1 MKIIPR
7 EKIYAIVRDNKLL
20 DAAGATF
27 VVLDQDLKIKYIN
40 LTPLDEGVDIGP
52 GDFLK
57 CHNAVEA
64 PDGCGS
70 HEYCQQCTLRNIV
83 RASMQKKERMESDV
97 DFLVCGNQDCSAHCV
112 STPFEHEG
120 SVYTVVLLVDKTDK
134 HREFMMERI
143 FLHDILNLS
152 GAMSGIFGCMES
164 SADDM
169 VGVARGISDQL
180 MNEIVAQ
187 RDFIYARNGVLKPKT
202 ALMKASGIT
211 DFVVGSLTPLVKDMW
226 GVELRVRSA
235 LAGEML
241 LTDKTLVNRVIYNM
255 VKNACEANRGGVVTV
270 GAVARQG
277 RVVFSVH
284 NDAVMPPEVKSRVFI
299 FGSSTKGVG
308 RGLGTYSMKLIGE
321 NYLGG
326 HVTFRSEEGFG
337 TEFQFELPVA

>member
-7 EKIYAIVRDNKLL
+7 EKIYTIVRDNKLL
-20 DAAGATF
+20 DVAGATF

-70 HEYCQQCTLRNIV
+70 HEYCQQCTLRYIV
-83 RASMQKKERMESDV
+83 KASMQKKERMESDV

-120 SVYTVVLLVDKTDK
+120 RVYTVVLLVDKTDK

-187 RDFIYARNGVLKPKT
+187 RDFIYARNGVLKPKN
-202 ALMKASGIT
+202 ALIPASEIMR
-211 DFVVGSLTPLVKDMW
+211 FVESNLSLVAKDMW
-226 GVELRVRSA
+226 GVRLEASSELS
-235 LAGEML
+235 GETLM
-241 LTDKTLVNRVIYNM
+241 TDKTLVNRVIYNM
-255 VKNACEANRGGVVTV
+255 VKNACEANRGGVVQV
-270 GAVARQG
+270 GASAEGG
-277 RVVFSVH
+277 RVVFSVR
-284 NDAVMPPEVKSRVFI
+284 NDAVMTPEVKSRVFI
-299 FGSSTKGVG
+299 FGSSTKGAG

-326 HVTFRSEEGFG
+326 HVTFRSEKGLG

>member
-1 MKIIPR
+1 MKTIPR

-27 VVLDQDLKIKYIN
+27 VVLDQELKIKYIN
-40 LTPLDEGVDIGP
+40 LTPMDEGVDIGP

-57 CHNAVEA
+57 CHNAIEA

-83 RASMQKKERMESDV
+83 KASMQKRQKMESDV

-120 SVYTVVLLVDKTDK
+120 GMYTVVLLVDKTDR

-152 GAMSGIFGCMES
+152 GAMHGIFDCMET

-187 RDFIYARNGVLKPKT
+187 RDFIYAKNGVLKPKN
-202 ALMKASGIT
+202 ALIPASEIMR
-211 DFVVGSLTPLVKDMW
+211 FVESNLSLVAKDMW
-226 GVELRVRSA
+226 GVSLEASSELS
-235 LAGEML
+235 GETIM
-241 LTDKTLVNRVIYNM
+241 TDKTLANRVIYNM
-255 VKNACEANRGGVVTV
+255 VKNACEANRGGVVRV
-270 GAVARQG
+270 SASAEEG
-277 RVVFSVH
+277 RVAFSVH

-299 FGSSTKGVG
+299 FGSSTKGAG

-326 HVTFRSEEGFG
+326 RVSFRSEKGLG
-337 TEFQFELPVA
+337 TEFRFELPVA